1 MSIIV
6 FFHYTNTITFNSV
19 INVLV
24 KKFKWVDLDTV
35 IDNPSDNVFTI
46 MFDDGLKMNQ
56 PILHEC
62 WNKQLPAYVPII
74 GRIFDY
80 VLPNVENLVKLHQNY
95 ATLLLQA
102 RNHLLALNGDVTAFL
117 DISDIPKEYILNHMY
132 SHMRLP
138 IIKNLDY
145 NKLSLFDW
153 QEWYP
158 DKLRWY
164 NETINIFAHNVPT
177 WIDKDL
183 SFNKVFMSH
192 NLDKVVIPFN
202 KFDKELYA
210 KQNVVSTIIAD
221 KVYKVINNELI
232 DLDIT
237 RIDLTDGHLENLF
250 KYPLV
255 WGN

>member
-6 FFHYTNTITFNSV
+6 FFHYTNEITFNTV
-19 INVLV
+19 INILV

-35 IDNPSDNVFTI
+35 IDNPTEKLFTV
-46 MFDDGLKMNQ
+46 MFDDGLKINQ
-56 PILHEC
+56 PILHKC
-62 WNKQLPAYVPII
+62 WDKQLPAYVPII

-80 VLPNVENLVKLHQNY
+80 VIPNVENLVKLHQNF
-95 ATLLLQA
+95 TTFSLEA
-102 RNHLLALNGDVTAFL
+102 RNHLLALNGDVMAFL

-138 IIKNLDY
+138 IIENLDY

-153 QEWYP
+153 QNWYP
-158 DKLRWY
+158 DKLQWY
-164 NETINIFAHNVPT
+164 NETNNIFAHNVST

-210 KQNVVSTIIAD
+210 KQSIVSTLIAD
-221 KVYKVINNELI
+221 RVYKVIDNKLI